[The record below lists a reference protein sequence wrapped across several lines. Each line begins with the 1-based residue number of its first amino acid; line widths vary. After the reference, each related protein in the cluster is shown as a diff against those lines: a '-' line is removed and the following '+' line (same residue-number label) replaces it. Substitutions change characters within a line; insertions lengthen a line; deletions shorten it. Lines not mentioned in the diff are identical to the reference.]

1 MRSVELL
8 SGQQMPLLGLGTWDL
23 RGSQCSEVVGW
34 ALDMGYRHID
44 TAWMYKNQREVGAG
58 IRASGVSYDE
68 IFLTSK
74 IWHTH
79 LQPDQVLSQHAENLE
94 QLGLDYVD
102 LLLIHWPSDDMV
114 LEETL
119 DAFARIHEE
128 GRARAIGVSNFSSTL
143 VDDARQVSR
152 IPISV
157 NQIKYNLQNPEEALR
172 EHCQKNGIAV
182 TAYVPLARGALTEHQ
197 ASEAAA
203 ERHGKTAAQVALKW
217 LVQKDVV
224 VIPKASS
231 RQHLRD
237 NMDLFDWQ
245 LSDTEMSELER
256 G

>member
-1 MRSVELL
+1 MCSVQLP

-23 RGSQCSEVVGW
+23 RGRQCGEVVGW

-44 TAWMYKNQREVGAG
+44 TAWMYENQREVGEG
-58 IRASGVSYDE
+58 IRSSGLSYDE

-74 IWHTH
+74 IW
-79 LQPDQVLSQHAENLE
+79 Q
-94 QLGLDYVD
+94 
-102 LLLIHWPSDDMV
+102 
-114 LEETL
+114 
-119 DAFARIHEE
+119 E
-128 GRARAIGVSNFSSTL
+128 GRARAIGVSNFSCAL
-143 VDDARQVSR
+143 VDEARQVSR
-152 IPISV
+152 LAISV
-157 NQIKYNLQNPEEALR
+157 NQIKYNLQNVEEALR

-182 TAYVPLARGALTEHQ
+182 TAYTPLSRGALTGHQ
-197 ASEAAA
+197 ALEAAA

-231 RQHLRD
+231 REHLRA

-245 LSDTEMSELER
+245 LSDSEMSELDR